1 MSKKRKAVYSGI
13 GGQAVLEGIMMRND
27 NKYSVVVR
35 KSDGT
40 METVV
45 KDVSVNPV
53 KRINKI
59 PFIRGVFV
67 FAESLKLGLET
78 LEFSANFYGTDTS
91 EPTWFDKFL
100 NKLFGKHTEAVISM
114 LTMMI
119 STVICI
125 AVFLVLPFLVSVFLE
140 RRIANPSLISII
152 EGVTR
157 ILIFILYAFVISL
170 LKDTRRTFRY
180 HGAEHKC
187 INCIEHGKR
196 LTVNNVR
203 TSSRLHG
210 RCGTNFIFIVG
221 ILTIVAF
228 FFIKIDSVP
237 LRILIRIAMIPL
249 IAGVAYEILRLIG
262 KFNNILTTVIASPG
276 LALQFITTKEP
287 DEEMIQVAI
296 NAVEAVF
303 DWKAFLVENFPDDYA
318 PEDFGLEGKKEN
330 EEPAVKKKKKKTAV
344 SETVS
349 SDETTGDKAANH
361 KEETKKV
368 LSPKEEIIEEEVI
381 SSEEIDTTAEDNFKM
396 GEEIADIP
404 MENSVI
410 TEEKEM
416 PLLQN
421 DEHVEE
427 IEANDNALTKEPD
440 NNDEG
445 LPEANTTEAK
455 HGKKKKK
462 KKKTSKDN
470 ALLTEAEN
478 ESREEKEEETSK
490 LRENVD
496 DNTDEE
502 VRITAKEEV
511 IAEKAVLKDYEAESN
526 YPEVNENV
534 ESTILTEAEKEA
546 EVIKTGKTAPIKL
559 DFNDDFGF
567 SPDDEEVPMTTMRFE
582 PIDESTIEE
591 YNKNRQTIKYDEEV
605 EEEEGPLFSKEI
617 VSIPMPDEFK
627 IVEVIPEGGVSSR
640 IYNLKEDEQDVNF
653 NEINDDDID
662 IDNIIDEAGHLTLSD
677 TDAFN
682 RKLDAEFDDIMKR
695 LGLDDN
701 D

>member
-13 GGQAVLEGIMMRND
+13 GGQAVLEGIMMRNG
-27 NKYSVVVR
+27 NKYSVVVQ
-35 KSDGT
+35 KSDKT

-45 KDVSVNPV
+45 KDVSVSPRKGV
-53 KRINKI
+53 YKI
-59 PFIRGVFV
+59 PFVRGVFA

-100 NKLFGKHTEAVISM
+100 NKLFGKHTEAIVTM
-114 LTMMI
+114 LTMMV
-119 STVICI
+119 STVVCI
-125 AVFLVLPFLVSVFLE
+125 AVFLVLPFLVSLFLE

-152 EGVTR
+152 EGITR
-157 ILIFILYAFVISL
+157 ILIFILYAFIISL

-210 RCGTNFIFIVG
+210 RCGTNFIFIIG

-237 LRILIRIAMIPL
+237 IRILLRILMIPV
-249 IAGVAYEILRLIG
+249 ISGVAYEILRIIG
-262 KFNNILTTVIASPG
+262 KYNNIFTNIIASPG

-303 DWKAFLVENFPDDYA
+303 DWKTFLIENFPEDYA
-318 PEDFGLEGKKEN
+318 PEDFGLETKNDNVKI
-330 EEPAVKKKKKKTAV
+330 AVKKKKQVKKK
-344 SETVS
+344 ETVRDVFSPRKSENVDDTEETVNQITS
-349 SDETTGDKAANH
+349 SEKVKDDKKSVYAEDNRSREAEEFTAQEETTA
-361 KEETKKV
+361 T
-368 LSPKEEIIEEEVI
+368 EEVFAAEENTSKEDELSAEGNLTYSEVGESEKEI
-381 SSEEIDTTAEDNFKM
+381 LSEDMTQNEEVPKDIENASSEEALSDKK
-396 GEEIADIP
+396 
-404 MENSVI
+404 ENG
-410 TEEKEM
+410 K
-416 PLLQN
+416 
-421 DEHVEE
+421 VER
-427 IEANDNALTKEPD
+427 INSA
-440 NNDEG
+440 
-445 LPEANTTEAK
+445 
-455 HGKKKKK
+455 KKKKK
-462 KKKTSKDN
+462 SNKHKKLDS
-470 ALLTEAEN
+470 EP
-478 ESREEKEEETSK
+478 S
-490 LRENVD
+490 NVD
-496 DNTDEE
+496 TPLSDEE
-502 VRITAKEEV
+502 QVVTSETTAVYDEVEIRTEE
-511 IAEKAVLKDYEAESN
+511 INDLNYAAEDLLDLSKAA
-526 YPEVNENV
+526 
-534 ESTILTEAEKEA
+534 KEA

-567 SPDDEEVPMTTMRFE
+567 SPDDEEVPVTTMRFE
-582 PIDESTIEE
+582 PIDEKTIEE
-591 YNKNRQTIKYDEEV
+591 YNRNNRTVKY
-605 EEEEGPLFSKEI
+605 EEEENDEDGPLFNKDI

-640 IYNLKEDEQDVNF
+640 IYNLKEDEQEGSFD
-653 NEINDDDID
+653 EILDDDID
-662 IDNIIDEAGHLTLSD
+662 IDNIIDEDGHLTLSD